1 MRAPRTLTCR
11 TDGLAGATDSRR
23 LRNFVVGCR
32 CGSVGRT
39 FGTGVAGGSIFRL
52 QRRRASLMHLEALQ
66 EIALR
71 VSGERTV
78 NGVLRQIVDGLA
90 RQPGV
95 ALARVWVV
103 SSGDLCDS
111 CYLRSSC
118 ADRTAC
124 LHLAASAGASL
135 AGESWSRTDGQF
147 RRIPFGHTK
156 VGSIAANRTGLLL
169 ADPSSAQ
176 WARPEWVRYES
187 IQSFAGQ
194 PLVFRDETLG
204 ALAVFRRQSIDDQE
218 FRWLRMFAD
227 QAASAIAN
235 ARAFS

>member
-1 MRAPRTLTCR
+1 MRESACAVVAWADLRTRHGRGTFSPAKGAANAP
-11 TDGLAGATDSRR
+11 
-23 LRNFVVGCR
+23 
-32 CGSVGRT
+32 
-39 FGTGVAGGSIFRL
+39 
-52 QRRRASLMHLEALQ
+52 MHLEALQ

-78 NGVLRQIVDGLA
+78 DGVLRQIVDGLA

-103 SSGDLCDS
+103 SSGDLCGS

-118 ADRTAC
+118 ADQTAC

-135 AGESWSRTDGQF
+135 GGESWSRTDGRF
-147 RRIPFGHTK
+147 RRIPIGHVK
-156 VGSIAANRTGLLL
+156 VGAIAATRTGLLL
-169 ADPSSAQ
+169 SDPSSEQ
-176 WARPEWVRYES
+176 WARPDWVRCES

-204 ALAVFRRQSIDDQE
+204 ALAVFRRQD
-218 FRWLRMFAD
+218 
-227 QAASAIAN
+227 
-235 ARAFS
+235 